1 MDCVYSA
8 LDGASVDISEKRII
22 WSDGRR
28 LTIEQSAER
37 INSEMNLCQH
47 AIISHIIGWLQME
60 YVPEGLD
67 DEQMEMFESHINAWV
82 EEYEVSRTQ
91 STGLEPENISRTRY
105 SPVDVFNLIKSS
117 RAFSDLSRLSFLL
130 IPA

>member
-1 MDCVYSA
+1 MKMKRTQPPETDFMEGFAQWLESEEGLQSLEAVDCVYNA
-8 LDGASVDISEKRII
+8 LDSASVDISEKRIV
-22 WSDGRR
+22 WSDGQR

-37 INSEMNLCQH
+37 IHSEMNLCQD
-47 AIISHIIGWLQME
+47 AIINHIIGWLQME

-91 STGLEPENISRTRY
+91 STG
-105 SPVDVFNLIKSS
+105 F
-117 RAFSDLSRLSFLL
+117 
-130 IPA
+130 